1 MRGGRPSSVA
11 VVGAGPVGSVLALG
25 LARAGFRVT
34 LLEAEAQPASA
45 PRAATLHPSTLDMLG
60 RLGLVDEVLR
70 RGLLARYFD
79 HWDRPSGTLIARF
92 DHALLARDTAHPY
105 VVQLEQHKLVDI
117 AVSRLN
123 AEGQADVRFSTSVVG
138 VTQRAEGVRVDAE
151 HEGERLSVE
160 VDLVVGTDGGR
171 SFVRKSQGIAFE
183 GFTWPERFIVWTTA
197 FDFAAER
204 DYSFRNY
211 LADPEEWTNLF
222 KVSGE
227 DGRGRWRAVFPVP
240 PQRGDEQAVSDEA
253 ARAALGRLTDDPAA
267 FERLEHRNLY
277 RVHQRVAASLRA
289 GRVLLAGDAA
299 HVNNPIGGLGLNSGI
314 HDATELV
321 TFLERYRETGDETA
335 LDEYSDRRRALNVAF
350 VQRQTVDNKRR
361 LEERDATARAQ
372 RQRELREMADD
383 PVRAREFLLRT
394 SLLGSVGAAP

>member
-1 MRGGRPSSVA
+1 
-11 VVGAGPVGSVLALG
+11 
-25 LARAGFRVT
+25 
-34 LLEAEAQPASA
+34 
-45 PRAATLHPSTLDMLG
+45 
-60 RLGLVDEVLR
+60 
-70 RGLLARYFD
+70 
-79 HWDRPSGTLIARF
+79 
-92 DHALLARDTAHPY
+92 
-105 VVQLEQHKLVDI
+105 
-117 AVSRLN
+117 
-123 AEGQADVRFSTSVVG
+123 
-138 VTQRAEGVRVDAE
+138 
-151 HEGERLSVE
+151 
-160 VDLVVGTDGGR
+160 
-171 SFVRKSQGIAFE
+171 
-183 GFTWPERFIVWTTA
+183 
-197 FDFAAER
+197 
-204 DYSFRNY
+204 
-211 LADPEEWTNLF
+211 
-222 KVSGE
+222 VSGE

-253 ARAALGRLTDDPAA
+253 ARAALGRLTDDSAA

-335 LDEYSDRRRALNVAF
+335 LDEYSDRRRALNLAF
-350 VQRQTVDNKRR
+350 VQQQTVDNKRR

-394 SLLGSVGAAP
+394 SLLGSVGAAL